1 MPRYRHLVR
10 LANRQLQHWFPGASR
25 QTRLPQANHA
35 FAALHQG
42 NYATIPNYL
51 VTDLRYMDAGDKAQ
65 KRQAGPPGTGLPIAM
80 SAITTSALDT
90 PSRRSMERTCD
101 DLAIFVI
108 VVVGF
113 VASLTFR
120 DYGLGWDDY
129 THAEY
134 ADLLLRMYGSG
145 FKDTGAL
152 SFANLYMYGGGFDM
166 AAALLHKVIPLE
178 LFETRRLLG
187 AVVGIIGLSVTWR
200 LGRRVGGPLAGL
212 AALLLLALCP
222 TFYGHMFMNPKDAP
236 FAVAM
241 VILML
246 GLVRLA
252 EEYPSPSPRTI
263 LIVGLGAGLSLGSRI
278 LGGLALIYAV
288 IGFLPMLLEE
298 IRTQGGRE
306 AVRRFVYVVYTL
318 LPGLILGYLVMGLIW
333 PWSII
338 EPGNPFHALSYFSH
352 FFEKP
357 WKEMF
362 DGALV
367 SVPDMPWSYLPT
379 LFALQLP
386 EVLLGLSIAAA
397 IATLLA
403 LPRADVS
410 GRRKTILLMLT
421 LAATLPI
428 AVAIV
433 KRPALY
439 NGIRHF
445 IFVIPPMTVLAGTAF
460 AWGMNWLKENRRSWQ
475 PAALAVFSFGLLL
488 PLGEMI
494 RLHPYQY
501 THFNHIAGT
510 VRGADYRYMLDYWG
524 LALKQA
530 SDSLRE
536 ELDERQEVPPRG
548 RKWKVAVCGP
558 QRPAQVALGPDFTI
572 GWDSHAAD
580 FAMTLGEFYCK
591 GLTAPVMVEI
601 KRDDVVFARVYDIRG
616 RSISSLLAIPA
627 P

>member
-1 MPRYRHLVR
+1 MT
-10 LANRQLQHWFPGASR
+10 S
-25 QTRLPQANHA
+25 
-35 FAALHQG
+35 
-42 NYATIPNYL
+42 
-51 VTDLRYMDAGDKAQ
+51 
-65 KRQAGPPGTGLPIAM
+65 
-80 SAITTSALDT
+80 ITTSAIDT
-90 PSRRSMERTCD
+90 PQRRSVERTCD
-101 DLAIFVI
+101 DLAMLVLAVVAVI
-108 VVVGF
+108 AG
-113 VASLTFR
+113 LTFR

-134 ADLLLRMYGSG
+134 ADLLLRMFGSG
-145 FKDTGAL
+145 FKDIAAL

-166 AAALLHKVIPLE
+166 VAALLHKIIPLE
-178 LFETRRLLG
+178 LFETRRLVG
-187 AVVGIIGLSVTWR
+187 AVVGVIGLAVTWR
-200 LGRRVGGPLAGL
+200 LGRRIGGPLAGL

-222 TFYGHMFMNPKDAP
+222 IFYGHMFMNPKDAP

-241 VILML
+241 IILML

-252 EEYPSPSPRTI
+252 EEYPQPSPRTI
-263 LIVGLGAGLSLGSRI
+263 LIVGLGAGLSLGCRV
-278 LGGLALIYAV
+278 LGGLALVYALL
-288 IGFLPMLLEE
+288 GFIPLLLEE
-298 IRTQGGRE
+298 LRSEGLRE
-306 AVRRFVYVVYTL
+306 SVRRFAHVVYVL
-318 LPGLILGYLVMGLIW
+318 LPGLVFGYLVMGLIW
-333 PWSII
+333 PWSIM
-338 EPGNPFHALSYFSH
+338 EPGNPLQALTYFSH

-362 DGALV
+362 DGAIV

-386 EVLLGLSIAAA
+386 EVMLVLMAGAVFSTFAM
-397 IATLLA
+397 LA
-403 LPRADVS
+403 RGEVPA
-410 GRRKTILLMLT
+410 RRKTIMLMLT
-421 LAATLPI
+421 LAATLPLVI
-428 AVAIV
+428 AMV

-445 IFVIPPMTVLAGTAF
+445 VFVIPPMAVLAGVAF
-460 AWGMNWLKENRRSWQ
+460 ARAMERLRANHRTWQ
-475 PAALAVFSFGLLL
+475 PVVLATFCFGLAL
-488 PLGEMI
+488 PLAEMI

-510 VRGADYRYMLDYWG
+510 VRGADSRFMLDYWG

-530 SDSLRE
+530 SDGLRE
-536 ELDERQEVPPRG
+536 QIVERQEVPPAN

-572 GWDSHAAD
+572 GWDSNAAD
-580 FAMTLGEFYCK
+580 FAMTLSEFYCK

-616 RSISSLLAIPA
+616 RSISSLLSIPA

>member
-1 MPRYRHLVR
+1 
-10 LANRQLQHWFPGASR
+10 
-25 QTRLPQANHA
+25 
-35 FAALHQG
+35 
-42 NYATIPNYL
+42 
-51 VTDLRYMDAGDKAQ
+51 
-65 KRQAGPPGTGLPIAM
+65 M

>member
-1 MPRYRHLVR
+1 
-10 LANRQLQHWFPGASR
+10 
-25 QTRLPQANHA
+25 
-35 FAALHQG
+35 
-42 NYATIPNYL
+42 
-51 VTDLRYMDAGDKAQ
+51 
-65 KRQAGPPGTGLPIAM
+65 M
-80 SAITTSALDT
+80 SSITTSAIEA
-90 PSRRSMERTCD
+90 PARRSVEKTCD
-101 DLAIFVI
+101 DLAFLVLG
-108 VVVGF
+108 VVAV
-113 VASLTFR
+113 VAGLTFR

-134 ADLLLRMYGSG
+134 ADLLLRMYESG

-187 AVVGIIGLSVTWR
+187 AIVGVIGLAITWR
-200 LGRRVGGPLAGL
+200 LARRIGGPLAGL

-241 VILML
+241 MVLIM
-246 GLVRLA
+246 GLVRLI
-252 EEYPSPSPRTI
+252 EEYPAPSPRTI
-263 LIVGLGAGLSLGSRI
+263 LIVGFGAGLSLGCRV

-288 IGFLPMLLEE
+288 IGFIPLWIEE
-298 IRTQGGRE
+298 FRKQGPRE
-306 AVRRFVYVVYTL
+306 AIHRFAHVAYVL
-318 LPGLILGYLVMGLIW
+318 LPGLAFGYLVMGLIW
-333 PWSII
+333 PWSIM
-338 EPGNPFHALSYFSH
+338 EPGHPLEAVTYFSH

-386 EVLLGLSIAAA
+386 EVLLA
-397 IATLLA
+397 LLA
-403 LPRADVS
+403 MAVVTTFMSLSRNDVTAK
-410 GRRKTILLMLT
+410 RKSIMLMLT
-421 LAATLPI
+421 LAAMLPLVI
-428 AVAIV
+428 AMV

-445 IFVIPPMTVLAGTAF
+445 IFVIPPMTVLAGVAF
-460 AWGMNWLKENRRSWQ
+460 ARGMDWLGENRRVWQ
-475 PAALAVFSFGLLL
+475 PAALAVFAFGLLL
-488 PLGEMI
+488 PLSEMI

-510 VRGADYRYMLDYWG
+510 VRTADNFFMLDYWG

-530 SDSLRE
+530 SDGLRE
-536 ELDERQEVPPRG
+536 QLAERQEVPPQH

-572 GWDSHAAD
+572 GWDSNAAD

-591 GLTAPVMVEI
+591 GLAAPVMVEI

-616 RSISSLLAIPA
+616 RSISSLLSIPA

>member
-1 MPRYRHLVR
+1 MIVWPEAPHLG
-10 LANRQLQHWFPGASR
+10 HE
-25 QTRLPQANHA
+25 
-35 FAALHQG
+35 
-42 NYATIPNYL
+42 
-51 VTDLRYMDAGDKAQ
+51 DAG
-65 KRQAGPPGTGLPIAM
+65 LPTAM
-80 SAITTSALDT
+80 SSITTSSIDL
-90 PSRRSMERTCD
+90 PLRRSVERTCD
-101 DLAIFVI
+101 DLAMLMLA
-108 VVVGF
+108 VVG
-113 VASLTFR
+113 VIASLTFR

-134 ADLLLRMYGSG
+134 AELLLRMYGSG

-166 AAALLHKVIPLE
+166 TAALLHKIIPLE

-187 AVVGIIGLSVTWR
+187 AAVGLIGLAVTWR
-200 LGRRVGGPLAGL
+200 LARRVGGPIAGL
-212 AALLLLALCP
+212 ATLLLLVLCP

-252 EEYPSPSPRTI
+252 EEYPHPSPRTV
-263 LIVGLGAGLSLGSRI
+263 LIVGLAVGLSIGSRI
-278 LGGLALIYAV
+278 LGGLALVYAL
-288 IGFLPMLLEE
+288 IGFVPLLLEE
-298 IRTQGGRE
+298 IHVYGRRQ
-306 AVRRFVYVVYTL
+306 AARRL
-318 LPGLILGYLVMGLIW
+318 LHLLYLLVPGLILGYLVMGLIW
-333 PWSII
+333 PWSIM
-338 EPGNPFHALSYFSH
+338 EPENPLLALTYFSH

-386 EVLLGLSIAAA
+386 EVLLGLTIAGVVGSLMSLSRKDIPA
-397 IATLLA
+397 
-403 LPRADVS
+403 
-410 GRRKTILLMLT
+410 RRKTILLMLT
-421 LAATLPI
+421 LAATLPLAI
-428 AVAIV
+428 AMV

-460 AWGMNWLKENRRSWQ
+460 AWLMNWLREHHRSWQ
-475 PAALAVFSFGLLL
+475 PVALAVFCFGLAL
-488 PLGEMI
+488 PLAEMI

-501 THFNHIAGT
+501 SHFNHVAGT
-510 VRGADYRYMLDYWG
+510 VRSADNLFMLDYWG

-536 ELDERQEVPPRG
+536 ELVERQEVPPRN
-548 RKWKVAVCGP
+548 
-558 QRPAQVALGPDFTI
+558 
-572 GWDSHAAD
+572 
-580 FAMTLGEFYCK
+580 
-591 GLTAPVMVEI
+591 
-601 KRDDVVFARVYDIRG
+601 
-616 RSISSLLAIPA
+616 
-627 P
+627 

>member
-1 MPRYRHLVR
+1 
-10 LANRQLQHWFPGASR
+10 
-25 QTRLPQANHA
+25 
-35 FAALHQG
+35 
-42 NYATIPNYL
+42 
-51 VTDLRYMDAGDKAQ
+51 
-65 KRQAGPPGTGLPIAM
+65 M
-80 SAITTSALDT
+80 SSITTSTIDT
-90 PSRRSMERTCD
+90 PARRSVERTCD
-101 DLAIFVI
+101 DLAII
-108 VVVGF
+108 VLAAVALI
-113 VASLTFR
+113 ASLTFR

-145 FKDTGAL
+145 FKDTAAL

-187 AVVGIIGLSVTWR
+187 AVVGLVGLAVTWR
-200 LGRRVGGPLAGL
+200 LGRRVGGPFAGL
-212 AALLLLALCP
+212 ATLLLLVLCP

-236 FAVAM
+236 FAVSMA
-241 VILML
+241 ILML

-263 LIVGLGAGLSLGSRI
+263 LIVGLGAGLSIGSRI

-288 IGFLPMLLEE
+288 AGFLPLLLEE
-298 IRTQGGRE
+298 IHTHSARD
-306 AVRRFVYVVYTL
+306 AAHRFAHVVYVL

-333 PWSII
+333 PWSIM
-338 EPGNPFHALSYFSH
+338 EPGNPFQALTYFSH

-386 EVLLGLSIAAA
+386 EVLLGLA
-397 IATLLA
+397 IAGVVGAFMSLS
-403 LPRADVS
+403 RKDVPA
-410 GRRKTILLMLT
+410 RRKTILLMLT
-421 LAATLPI
+421 LAATLPLV
-428 AVAIV
+428 VAMV

-445 IFVIPPMTVLAGTAF
+445 IFVIPPMTVLAGVAF
-460 AWGMNWLKENRRSWQ
+460 AWLMNWLREHHRSWQ
-475 PAALAVFSFGLLL
+475 PAAVAVFAFGLLL
-488 PLGEMI
+488 PMGEMI

-510 VRGADYRYMLDYWG
+510 VRAADDLYMLDYWG

-536 ELDERQEVPPRG
+536 ELIERQEDPPRG

>member
-1 MPRYRHLVR
+1 
-10 LANRQLQHWFPGASR
+10 
-25 QTRLPQANHA
+25 
-35 FAALHQG
+35 
-42 NYATIPNYL
+42 
-51 VTDLRYMDAGDKAQ
+51 
-65 KRQAGPPGTGLPIAM
+65 M
-80 SAITTSALDT
+80 SSITTSALDT
-90 PSRRSMERTCD
+90 PTRRSVERTCD
-101 DLAIFVI
+101 DLAMLMLA
-108 VVVGF
+108 VVALI
-113 VASLTFR
+113 ASLTFR

-134 ADLLLRMYGSG
+134 ADLLLKMYGSG

-187 AVVGIIGLSVTWR
+187 AVVGVVGLAVTWR

-212 AALLLLALCP
+212 ATLLLLVLCP

-236 FAVAM
+236 SAVAM

-252 EEYPSPSPRTI
+252 EEYPQPSPRTI
-263 LIVGLGAGLSLGSRI
+263 LIVGFGAGLSIGCRI
-278 LGGLALIYAV
+278 LGGLALVYAV
-288 IGFLPMLLEE
+288 VGFPPLLVEE
-298 IRTQGGRE
+298 FRTQGPRE
-306 AVRRFVYVVYTL
+306 AAHRFAHVIYVL
-318 LPGLILGYLVMGLIW
+318 LPGLVFGYLVMGLVW
-333 PWSII
+333 PWSIM
-338 EPGNPFHALSYFSH
+338 EPGHPFQALTYFSH

-386 EVLLGLSIAAA
+386 EVLLGLLAAGVVG
-397 IATLLA
+397 TFMSLSHK
-403 LPRADVS
+403 DVTA
-410 GRRKTILLMLT
+410 RRKTILLMLT
-421 LAATLPI
+421 LAATLPLVI
-428 AVAIV
+428 AMV

-445 IFVIPPMTVLAGTAF
+445 ILLFPPMAVLGGVAF
-460 AWGMNWLKENRRSWQ
+460 AWLMDWLKARQRSWQ
-475 PAALAVFSFGLLL
+475 PAAVALFAFGLLL
-488 PLGEMI
+488 PLSEMI

-510 VRGADYRYMLDYWG
+510 VRAADDLFMLDYWG

-530 SDSLRE
+530 SDGLRE
-536 ELDERQEVPPRG
+536 ELVERQEFPPRG

-572 GWDSHAAD
+572 GWDSNAAD

-601 KRDDVVFARVYDIRG
+601 KRDDVVFARVYDIRA

>member
-1 MPRYRHLVR
+1 
-10 LANRQLQHWFPGASR
+10 
-25 QTRLPQANHA
+25 
-35 FAALHQG
+35 
-42 NYATIPNYL
+42 
-51 VTDLRYMDAGDKAQ
+51 
-65 KRQAGPPGTGLPIAM
+65 M
-80 SAITTSALDT
+80 SSITTSAIDT
-90 PSRRSMERTCD
+90 PVRRSLEKACD
-101 DLAIFVI
+101 DLAFAVLG
-108 VVVGF
+108 VVAL

-145 FKDTGAL
+145 FRDTGAL

-187 AVVGIIGLSVTWR
+187 AAVGVIGLAVTWR
-200 LGRRVGGPLAGL
+200 LGRRVGGPVAGL
-212 AALLLLALCP
+212 ATLLLLALCP
-222 TFYGHMFMNPKDAP
+222 IYYGHMFMNPKDAP

-241 VILML
+241 AILLL
-246 GLVRLA
+246 GFVRLA

-263 LIVGLGAGLSLGSRI
+263 LIVGFGAGLSIGCRI
-278 LGGLALIYAV
+278 LGGLALVYAV
-288 IGFLPMLLEE
+288 VGFLPLWLEE
-298 IRTQGGRE
+298 ARTEGRRE
-306 AVRRFVYVVYTL
+306 AAHRFAHVVYVLV
-318 LPGLILGYLVMGLIW
+318 PGLAFGYLVMGLIW
-333 PWSII
+333 PWSIM
-338 EPGNPFHALSYFSH
+338 EPGHPFEALTYFSH

-386 EVLLGLSIAAA
+386 EVLLGLLFAGVIGTFMSLSRTEVPA
-397 IATLLA
+397 
-403 LPRADVS
+403 
-410 GRRKTILLMLT
+410 RRKTIMLMLT
-421 LAATLPI
+421 LAATLPLVI
-428 AVAIV
+428 AMV

-445 IFVIPPMTVLAGTAF
+445 IFVIPPMTVLAGVTF
-460 AWGMNWLKENRRSWQ
+460 ARAMDWLGDNRRSWQ
-475 PAALAVFSFGLLL
+475 PAALAIFAFGLLL

-510 VRGADYRYMLDYWG
+510 VRTADNYFMLDYWG

-530 SDSLRE
+530 SDGLRE
-536 ELDERQEVPPRG
+536 QLDERQEAPPHG

>member
-1 MPRYRHLVR
+1 MT
-10 LANRQLQHWFPGASR
+10 S
-25 QTRLPQANHA
+25 
-35 FAALHQG
+35 
-42 NYATIPNYL
+42 
-51 VTDLRYMDAGDKAQ
+51 
-65 KRQAGPPGTGLPIAM
+65 
-80 SAITTSALDT
+80 ITTSAIDT
-90 PSRRSMERTCD
+90 PLRRSVERTCD
-101 DLAIFVI
+101 DLAMLVLAA
-108 VVVGF
+108 
-113 VASLTFR
+113 VAVTAGLTFR

-134 ADLLLRMYGSG
+134 ADLLLRMFGSG
-145 FKDTGAL
+145 FKDTAAL

-166 AAALLHKVIPLE
+166 VAALLHKVIPLE
-178 LFETRRLLG
+178 LFETRRLVG
-187 AVVGIIGLSVTWR
+187 AIVGVIGLAVTWR
-200 LGRRVGGPLAGL
+200 LGRRIGGPLAGL
-212 AALLLLALCP
+212 ASLLLLALCP
-222 TFYGHMFMNPKDAP
+222 IFYGHMFMNPKDAP

-241 VILML
+241 IILML

-252 EEYPSPSPRTI
+252 EEYPQPSPRTI
-263 LIVGLGAGLSLGSRI
+263 LIVGLGAGLSLGCRV
-278 LGGLALIYAV
+278 LGGLALVYAV
-288 IGFLPMLLEE
+288 IGFTPLFLEE
-298 IRTQGGRE
+298 LRTEGLRE
-306 AVRRFVYVVYTL
+306 SARRFAHVVYVL
-318 LPGLILGYLVMGLIW
+318 LPGLVLGYLIMGLIW
-333 PWSII
+333 PWSIM
-338 EPGNPFHALSYFSH
+338 EPGNPFEALTYFSH

-362 DGALV
+362 DGAIV

-386 EVLLGLSIAAA
+386 EVMLVLMAGAVFSTFAM
-397 IATLLA
+397 
-403 LPRADVS
+403 LPRREVPA
-410 GRRKTILLMLT
+410 RRKTILLMLT
-421 LAATLPI
+421 LAATLPLVI
-428 AVAIV
+428 AMV

-445 IFVIPPMTVLAGTAF
+445 VFVIPPMAVLGGVAF
-460 AWGMNWLKENRRSWQ
+460 AWAMERLRANHRTWQ
-475 PAALAVFSFGLLL
+475 PVVLATFCFGLALSL
-488 PLGEMI
+488 AEMI

-510 VRGADYRYMLDYWG
+510 VRGADNRFMLDYWG

-530 SDSLRE
+530 SDELRE
-536 ELDERQEVPPRG
+536 QLVERQEVPPSN

-572 GWDSHAAD
+572 GWDSNAAD

-616 RSISSLLAIPA
+616 RSISSLLSIPA

>member
-1 MPRYRHLVR
+1 MP
-10 LANRQLQHWFPGASR
+10 
-25 QTRLPQANHA
+25 
-35 FAALHQG
+35 G
-42 NYATIPNYL
+42 NE
-51 VTDLRYMDAGDKAQ
+51 AQ
-65 KRQAGPPGTGLPIAM
+65 KRHSWAKRDAGLPIAM
-80 SAITTSALDT
+80 SSITTSAIDT
-90 PSRRSMERTCD
+90 PARRSVEQTCD
-101 DLAIFVI
+101 DLAILVLA
-108 VVVGF
+108 VVGII
-113 VASLTFR
+113 AGLTFR

-187 AVVGIIGLSVTWR
+187 AIVGVIGLAVTWR

-252 EEYPSPSPRTI
+252 EEYPEPSPRTI
-263 LIVGLGAGLSLGSRI
+263 LIVGLGAGLSIGSRI
-278 LGGLALIYAV
+278 LGGLALVYALV
-288 IGFLPMLLEE
+288 GFVPLFAEE
-298 IRTQGGRE
+298 IKTHSASG
-306 AVRRFVYVVYTL
+306 AARRFLHVLYVL
-318 LPGLILGYLVMGLIW
+318 MPGLILGYLVMGLIW
-333 PWSII
+333 PWSIM
-338 EPGNPFHALSYFSH
+338 EPDNPFQALTYFSH

-386 EVLLGLSIAAA
+386 EVLLGLLVAGVIG
-397 IATLLA
+397 TLML
-403 LPRADVS
+403 LPRRDVAA
-410 GRRKTILLMLT
+410 RRKTILLMLT
-421 LAATLPI
+421 AAATLPLLI
-428 AVAIV
+428 AMV

-445 IFVIPPMTVLAGTAF
+445 IFVIPPMTVLAGTAL
-460 AWGMNWLKENRRSWQ
+460 AWGMNWLRENRRSWQ
-475 PAALAVFSFGLLL
+475 PAAVAIFVFGLLL
-488 PLGEMI
+488 PLAEMI

-501 THFNHIAGT
+501 THFNYIAGT
-510 VRGADYRYMLDYWG
+510 VREADDRFMLDYWG

-530 SDSLRE
+530 SDGLRDE
-536 ELDERQEVPPRG
+536 ITERQEVPPRG

-591 GLTAPVMVEI
+591 GLTAPVLVEI

>member
-1 MPRYRHLVR
+1 MLV
-10 LANRQLQHWFPGASR
+10 LAAV
-25 QTRLPQANHA
+25 AV
-35 FAALHQG
+35 
-42 NYATIPNYL
+42 I
-51 VTDLRYMDAGDKAQ
+51 AG
-65 KRQAGPPGTGLPIAM
+65 
-80 SAITTSALDT
+80 
-90 PSRRSMERTCD
+90 
-101 DLAIFVI
+101 
-108 VVVGF
+108 
-113 VASLTFR
+113 LTFR

-134 ADLLLRMYGSG
+134 ADLLLRMFGSG
-145 FKDTGAL
+145 FKDTAAL

-166 AAALLHKVIPLE
+166 VAALLHKVMPLE
-178 LFETRRLLG
+178 LFETRRLVG
-187 AVVGIIGLSVTWR
+187 AVVGVIGLAVTWR
-200 LGRRVGGPLAGL
+200 LARRVGGPLAGL

-222 TFYGHMFMNPKDAP
+222 IFYGHMFMNPKDAP

-241 VILML
+241 TILML

-252 EEYPSPSPRTI
+252 EEYPQPSPRTI
-263 LIVGLGAGLSLGSRI
+263 LIVGLGAGLSIGTRI
-278 LGGLALIYAV
+278 LGGLSLVYAM
-288 IGFLPMLLEE
+288 IGFMPLFLEE
-298 IRTQGGRE
+298 LRVEGTRE
-306 AVRRFVYVVYTL
+306 AIRRFAHVVYVL
-318 LPGLILGYLVMGLIW
+318 LPGLVLGYLIMGMIW
-333 PWSII
+333 PWSIM
-338 EPGNPFHALSYFSH
+338 EPGNPFQALTYFSH

-386 EVLLGLSIAAA
+386 EVMLLLMIGAVVGALVI
-397 IATLLA
+397 
-403 LPRADVS
+403 LPRREVPA
-410 GRRKTILLMLT
+410 RRKTILLMLT
-421 LAATLPI
+421 LAATLPLVI
-428 AVAIV
+428 AMV

-445 IFVIPPMTVLAGTAF
+445 VFVIPPMAVLGGVALAWTIERLRANHRAWQPVVLATF
-460 AWGMNWLKENRRSWQ
+460 C
-475 PAALAVFSFGLLL
+475 FGLAL
-488 PLGEMI
+488 PLAEMI

-510 VRGADYRYMLDYWG
+510 VRAADDRFMLDYWG

-530 SDSLRE
+530 SDELRE
-536 ELDERQEVPPRG
+536 QLIERQEVPPRN

-572 GWDSHAAD
+572 GWDSNAAD

-616 RSISSLLAIPA
+616 RSISSLLSIPA

>member
-1 MPRYRHLVR
+1 
-10 LANRQLQHWFPGASR
+10 
-25 QTRLPQANHA
+25 
-35 FAALHQG
+35 
-42 NYATIPNYL
+42 
-51 VTDLRYMDAGDKAQ
+51 
-65 KRQAGPPGTGLPIAM
+65 M
-80 SAITTSALDT
+80 SSITTSAIDT
-90 PSRRSMERTCD
+90 PERRSVERTCD
-101 DLAIFVI
+101 DLAII
-108 VVVGF
+108 VLGVVAL
-113 VASLTFR
+113 VAALTFR

-134 ADLLLRMYGSG
+134 ADLLLRRFGSG
-145 FKDTGAL
+145 FKDTSAL

-166 AAALLHKVIPLE
+166 AAALLHKIIPLE

-187 AVVGIIGLSVTWR
+187 AVVGVIGLAVTWR

-212 AALLLLALCP
+212 ATLLLLVLCP

-241 VILML
+241 VVLML
-246 GLVRLA
+246 GLVRLV
-252 EEYPSPSPRTI
+252 EEYPAPSPRTV
-263 LIVGLGAGLSLGSRI
+263 LIIGIGAGLSIGCRI
-278 LGGLALIYAV
+278 LGGLSLIYAV
-288 IGFLPMLLEE
+288 IGFAPLLLEE
-298 IRTQGGRE
+298 VRTQGSRG
-306 AVRRFVYVVYTL
+306 AAHRFAHVLYVL
-318 LPGLILGYLVMGLIW
+318 LPGLVFGYLIMGLVW
-333 PWSII
+333 PWSIM
-338 EPGNPFHALSYFSH
+338 EPGHPFQALTYFSH

-362 DGALV
+362 EGALV

-386 EVLLGLSIAAA
+386 EVLLGLLIAAVVG
-397 IATLLA
+397 TFMSLS
-403 LPRADVS
+403 REDVTA
-410 GRRKTILLMLT
+410 RRKTIFLMLT
-421 LAATLPI
+421 LAAMLPLVI
-428 AVAIV
+428 AMV

-445 IFVIPPMTVLAGTAF
+445 IFVIPPMTVLAGVAF
-460 AWGMNWLKENRRSWQ
+460 AKGMSWLKDNRRAWQ
-475 PAALAVFSFGLLL
+475 PAALALFTFGLLL

-510 VRGADYRYMLDYWG
+510 VRSADNLFMLDYWG

-530 SDSLRE
+530 SDGLRE
-536 ELDERQEVPPRG
+536 ELIDRQEALPQG

-572 GWDSHAAD
+572 GWDSNAAD

>member
-1 MPRYRHLVR
+1 MT
-10 LANRQLQHWFPGASR
+10 S
-25 QTRLPQANHA
+25 
-35 FAALHQG
+35 
-42 NYATIPNYL
+42 
-51 VTDLRYMDAGDKAQ
+51 
-65 KRQAGPPGTGLPIAM
+65 
-80 SAITTSALDT
+80 ITTSAIDT
-90 PSRRSMERTCD
+90 PMGRSIERTCD
-101 DLAIFVI
+101 DLAMLVLAAVTVI
-108 VVVGF
+108 AG
-113 VASLTFR
+113 LTFR

-134 ADLLLRMYGSG
+134 ADLLLRMFGSG
-145 FKDTGAL
+145 FQDTAAL

-166 AAALLHKVIPLE
+166 VAALLHKVIPLE
-178 LFETRRLLG
+178 LFETRRLVG
-187 AVVGIIGLSVTWR
+187 AMVGVVGLAVTWR

-222 TFYGHMFMNPKDAP
+222 IFYGHMFMNPKDAP

-241 VILML
+241 IILML

-252 EEYPSPSPRTI
+252 EEYPQPSPRTI
-263 LIVGLGAGLSLGSRI
+263 LIVGLGAGLALGCRV
-278 LGGLALIYAV
+278 LGGLALVYAM
-288 IGFLPMLLEE
+288 IGFVPLLLEE
-298 IRTQGGRE
+298 LRNEGLRE
-306 AVRRFVYVVYTL
+306 SARRFAHVVYVL
-318 LPGLILGYLVMGLIW
+318 LPGLVLGYLVMGLIW
-333 PWSII
+333 PWSIMR
-338 EPGNPFHALSYFSH
+338 PGNPFEALTYFSH

-362 DGALV
+362 DGAIV

-386 EVLLGLSIAAA
+386 EVMLVLTAGAVFSTFAM
-397 IATLLA
+397 
-403 LPRADVS
+403 LPRREVPA
-410 GRRKTILLMLT
+410 RRKTILLMLT
-421 LAATLPI
+421 LAATLPLAI
-428 AVAIV
+428 AMV

-445 IFVIPPMTVLAGTAF
+445 VFVIPPMAVLGGVAF
-460 AWGMNWLKENRRSWQ
+460 AWTMERLRTNHRTWQ
-475 PAALAVFSFGLLL
+475 PVVLATFCFGLAL
-488 PLGEMI
+488 PLAEMI

-510 VRGADYRYMLDYWG
+510 VRGADDRFMLDYWG

-530 SDSLRE
+530 SDELRE
-536 ELDERQEVPPRG
+536 QLVERQEVPPAN

-572 GWDSHAAD
+572 GWDSNAAD

-616 RSISSLLAIPA
+616 RAISGLLSIPA

>member
-1 MPRYRHLVR
+1 MP
-10 LANRQLQHWFPGASR
+10 
-25 QTRLPQANHA
+25 
-35 FAALHQG
+35 G
-42 NYATIPNYL
+42 NE
-51 VTDLRYMDAGDKAQ
+51 AQ
-65 KRQAGPPGTGLPIAM
+65 KRHSWAKRDAGLPIAM
-80 SAITTSALDT
+80 SSITTSAIDT
-90 PSRRSMERTCD
+90 PVRRSVERTCD
-101 DLAIFVI
+101 DLAILVLA
-108 VVVGF
+108 VVGI
-113 VASLTFR
+113 VAGLTFR

-187 AVVGIIGLSVTWR
+187 AVVGVIGLAVTWR
-200 LGRRVGGPLAGL
+200 LGRRVGGPIAGL

-246 GLVRLA
+246 GFVRLA
-252 EEYPSPSPRTI
+252 EEYPEPSPRTI
-263 LIVGLGAGLSLGSRI
+263 LIVGLGAGLSIGSRI
-278 LGGLALIYAV
+278 LGGLALVYALA
-288 IGFLPMLLEE
+288 GFVPLFLEE
-298 IRTQGGRE
+298 IHTHSARE
-306 AVRRFVYVVYTL
+306 AAHRFLHVLYVL
-318 LPGLILGYLVMGLIW
+318 MPGLILGYLVMGLIW
-333 PWSII
+333 PWSIM
-338 EPGNPFHALSYFSH
+338 EPDNPFQALTYFSH

-386 EVLLGLSIAAA
+386 EVLLALLIAGVVGTLMTLPRRDIAA
-397 IATLLA
+397 
-403 LPRADVS
+403 
-410 GRRKTILLMLT
+410 RRKTILLMLT
-421 LAATLPI
+421 AAATLPLLI
-428 AVAIV
+428 AMV

-445 IFVIPPMTVLAGTAF
+445 IFVIPPMTVVAGAAF
-460 AWGMNWLKENRRSWQ
+460 AWGMDWLGENRRSWQ
-475 PAALAVFSFGLLL
+475 PAGVAIFAFGLLL

-510 VRGADYRYMLDYWG
+510 VRGADDRFMLDYWG

-530 SDSLRE
+530 SDGLRE
-536 ELDERQEVPPRG
+536 EIAERQEVPPRG

-591 GLTAPVMVEI
+591 GLTAPVLVEI

>member
-1 MPRYRHLVR
+1 MT
-10 LANRQLQHWFPGASR
+10 S
-25 QTRLPQANHA
+25 
-35 FAALHQG
+35 
-42 NYATIPNYL
+42 
-51 VTDLRYMDAGDKAQ
+51 
-65 KRQAGPPGTGLPIAM
+65 
-80 SAITTSALDT
+80 ITTSAIDT
-90 PSRRSMERTCD
+90 PLRRSVERTCD
-101 DLAIFVI
+101 DLAMLVLAAVAVI
-108 VVVGF
+108 AG
-113 VASLTFR
+113 LTFR

-134 ADLLLRMYGSG
+134 ADLLLRMFGSG
-145 FKDTGAL
+145 FKDTAAL

-166 AAALLHKVIPLE
+166 VAALLHKVIPLE
-178 LFETRRLLG
+178 LFETRRLVG
-187 AVVGIIGLSVTWR
+187 AVVGVIGLAVTWR
-200 LGRRVGGPLAGL
+200 LGRRISGPLAGL
-212 AALLLLALCP
+212 ASLLLLALCP
-222 TFYGHMFMNPKDAP
+222 IFYGHMFMNPKDAP

-241 VILML
+241 IILML

-252 EEYPSPSPRTI
+252 EEYPQPSPRTI
-263 LIVGLGAGLSLGSRI
+263 LIVGLGAGLSLGTRI
-278 LGGLALIYAV
+278 LGGLALVYAV
-288 IGFLPMLLEE
+288 IGFMPLFLEE
-298 IRTQGGRE
+298 LRSEGLRE
-306 AVRRFVYVVYTL
+306 SVRRFAHVVYLL
-318 LPGLILGYLVMGLIW
+318 LPGLVLGYLVMGLIW
-333 PWSII
+333 PWSIM
-338 EPGNPFHALSYFSH
+338 EPGNPFEALTYFSH

-362 DGALV
+362 DGAIV

-386 EVLLGLSIAAA
+386 EVMLVLMFGAVIGTFAM
-397 IATLLA
+397 
-403 LPRADVS
+403 LPRREIPA
-410 GRRKTILLMLT
+410 RRKTILLMLT
-421 LAATLPI
+421 LAATLPLAI
-428 AVAIV
+428 AMV

-445 IFVIPPMTVLAGTAF
+445 VFVIPPMAVLGGVAFGWAMERLRANHRTWQPVVLATF
-460 AWGMNWLKENRRSWQ
+460 C
-475 PAALAVFSFGLLL
+475 FGLALSL
-488 PLGEMI
+488 AEMI

-510 VRGADYRYMLDYWG
+510 VRGADDRFMLDYWG

-530 SDSLRE
+530 SDELRE
-536 ELDERQEVPPRG
+536 QLVERQEVPPRN

-591 GLTAPVMVEI
+591 GLTAPVLVEI

-616 RSISSLLAIPA
+616 SSISSLLSIPA

>member
-1 MPRYRHLVR
+1 MT
-10 LANRQLQHWFPGASR
+10 S
-25 QTRLPQANHA
+25 
-35 FAALHQG
+35 
-42 NYATIPNYL
+42 
-51 VTDLRYMDAGDKAQ
+51 
-65 KRQAGPPGTGLPIAM
+65 
-80 SAITTSALDT
+80 ITTSAIDT
-90 PSRRSMERTCD
+90 PLRRSVERTCD
-101 DLAIFVI
+101 DLAMVVLAAVAVI
-108 VVVGF
+108 AG
-113 VASLTFR
+113 LTFR

-134 ADLLLRMYGSG
+134 ADLLLRMFGSG
-145 FKDTGAL
+145 FKDTAAL

-166 AAALLHKVIPLE
+166 VAALLHKVIPLE
-178 LFETRRLLG
+178 LFETRRLVG
-187 AVVGIIGLSVTWR
+187 AIVGVIGLAVTWR

-212 AALLLLALCP
+212 ASLLLLALCP
-222 TFYGHMFMNPKDAP
+222 IFYGHMFMNPKDAP

-241 VILML
+241 IVLML

-252 EEYPSPSPRTI
+252 EEYPQPSPRTI
-263 LIVGLGAGLSLGSRI
+263 LIVGLGAGLSLGCRV
-278 LGGLALIYAV
+278 LGGLALVYAMV
-288 IGFLPMLLEE
+288 GFIPLFLEE
-298 IRTQGGRE
+298 LRNEGARE
-306 AVRRFVYVVYTL
+306 SVRRFAHVVYVL
-318 LPGLILGYLVMGLIW
+318 LPGLVVGYLVMGLIW
-333 PWSII
+333 PWSIM
-338 EPGNPFHALSYFSH
+338 EPGNPFEALTYFSH

-362 DGALV
+362 DGAIV

-386 EVLLGLSIAAA
+386 EVMLVLMAGA
-397 IATLLA
+397 IVGTFAL
-403 LPRADVS
+403 LPRREVPA
-410 GRRKTILLMLT
+410 RRKTILLMLT
-421 LAATLPI
+421 LAATLPLAI
-428 AVAIV
+428 AMV

-445 IFVIPPMTVLAGTAF
+445 VFVIPPMAVLGGVAF
-460 AWGMNWLKENRRSWQ
+460 AWTMERLRANHRTWQ
-475 PAALAVFSFGLLL
+475 PVVLATFCFGLALSL
-488 PLGEMI
+488 AEMI

-510 VRGADYRYMLDYWG
+510 VRGADDRFMLDYWG

-530 SDSLRE
+530 SDELRE
-536 ELDERQEVPPRG
+536 QLVERQEVPPAN

-572 GWDSHAAD
+572 GWDSNAAD

-616 RSISSLLAIPA
+616 RGISSLLSIPA

>member
-1 MPRYRHLVR
+1 MT
-10 LANRQLQHWFPGASR
+10 S
-25 QTRLPQANHA
+25 
-35 FAALHQG
+35 
-42 NYATIPNYL
+42 
-51 VTDLRYMDAGDKAQ
+51 
-65 KRQAGPPGTGLPIAM
+65 
-80 SAITTSALDT
+80 ITTSVIDT
-90 PSRRSMERTCD
+90 PSRRSIERTCD
-101 DLAIFVI
+101 DAAILVLVI
-108 VVVGF
+108 VGL
-113 VASLTFR
+113 VASFTFR

-145 FKDTGAL
+145 FKDTAAL
-152 SFANLYMYGGGFDM
+152 SFVNLYMYGGGFDM
-166 AAALLHKVIPLE
+166 AAALLHKIIPLE
-178 LFETRRLLG
+178 LFETRRLVG
-187 AVVGIIGLSVTWR
+187 AVVGIIGLAVTWR
-200 LGRRVGGPLAGL
+200 LGRRGGGPLAGL
-212 AALLLLALCP
+212 ASLLLLALCP

-252 EEYPSPSPRTI
+252 EEYPYPSPRTV
-263 LIVGLGAGLSLGSRI
+263 LIIGLGTGLSIGSRI
-278 LGGLALIYAV
+278 LGCLALLYALV
-288 IGFLPMLLEE
+288 GFVPMLIEE
-298 IRTQGGRE
+298 LRIHGTRE
-306 AVRRFVYVVYTL
+306 AARRFVQMAYAL
-318 LPGLILGYLVMGLIW
+318 LPGLMLGYLVMGLIW

-338 EPGNPFHALSYFSH
+338 EPGHPIEAATYFSQ

-362 DGALV
+362 DGAIF

-386 EVLLGLSIAAA
+386 EILLALTAVSIGASIAA
-397 IATLLA
+397 
-403 LPRADVS
+403 LPRSDVPA
-410 GRRKTILLMLT
+410 RRKTILLMLT
-421 LAATLPI
+421 LAAVLPI
-428 AVAIV
+428 AIAIL

-445 IFVIPPMTVLAGTAF
+445 IFVIPPMTVLAGLAF
-460 AWGMNWLKENRRSWQ
+460 ARGMNWLKDGRRSWQ
-475 PAALAVFSFGLLL
+475 PVALAVFAFGLML

-510 VRGADYRYMLDYWG
+510 VRGADDRYMLDYWG
-524 LALKQA
+524 LAFKQA
-530 SDSLRE
+530 SDDLRE
-536 ELDERQEVPPRG
+536 QLEEKHETSPQG

-558 QRPAQVALGPDFTI
+558 HRPAQVALGPNFTI
-572 GWDSHAAD
+572 TGDSHGAD

-616 RSISSLLAIPA
+616 RSISSLLSIP
-627 P
+627 PP

>member
-1 MPRYRHLVR
+1 
-10 LANRQLQHWFPGASR
+10 
-25 QTRLPQANHA
+25 
-35 FAALHQG
+35 
-42 NYATIPNYL
+42 
-51 VTDLRYMDAGDKAQ
+51 
-65 KRQAGPPGTGLPIAM
+65 M
-80 SAITTSALDT
+80 SSITTSALDT
-90 PSRRSMERTCD
+90 PARRSLARTCD
-101 DLAIFVI
+101 DLALI
-108 VVVGF
+108 VLALIGLI
-113 VASLTFR
+113 ASLTFR

-145 FKDTGAL
+145 FKDTAAL

-187 AVVGIIGLSVTWR
+187 AVVGLIGLAVTWR
-200 LGRRVGGPLAGL
+200 LARRVGGPLAGL
-212 AALLLLALCP
+212 ASLMLLVLCP

-241 VILML
+241 VVLML

-252 EEYPSPSPRTI
+252 EEYPAPSPRTV
-263 LIVGLGAGLSLGSRI
+263 LIVGLGAGLSIGSRI
-278 LGGLALIYAV
+278 LGGLALIYALV
-288 IGFLPMLLEE
+288 AFIPLLLEE
-298 IRTQGGRE
+298 IRGGGPRH
-306 AVRRFVYVVYTL
+306 AAHRFLHVLYAL
-318 LPGLILGYLVMGLIW
+318 LPGLVLGYLVMGLIW
-333 PWSII
+333 PWSIM
-338 EPGNPFHALSYFSH
+338 EPGHPLQALTYFSH

-386 EVLLGLSIAAA
+386 EVLLGLTGAGVVG
-397 IATLLA
+397 TLMSLS
-403 LPRADVS
+403 RQDVPA
-410 GRRKTILLMLT
+410 RRKTILLMLT
-421 LAATLPI
+421 LAATLPLVI
-428 AVAIV
+428 AMV

-445 IFVIPPMTVLAGTAF
+445 IFVIPPMTVLGGLAF
-460 AWGMNWLKENRRSWQ
+460 AWLIDWLKVNRRSWQ
-475 PAALAVFSFGLLL
+475 PAAVAVFAFGLLL
-488 PLGEMI
+488 PLAEMI

-510 VRGADYRYMLDYWG
+510 VRGADDLFMLDYWG

-530 SDSLRE
+530 SDGLRE
-536 ELDERQEVPPRG
+536 ELVDRQEFPPRG

-572 GWDSHAAD
+572 GWDSNAAD

-616 RSISSLLAIPA
+616 RSISGLLAIP
-627 P
+627 PP

>member
-1 MPRYRHLVR
+1 MT
-10 LANRQLQHWFPGASR
+10 S
-25 QTRLPQANHA
+25 
-35 FAALHQG
+35 
-42 NYATIPNYL
+42 
-51 VTDLRYMDAGDKAQ
+51 
-65 KRQAGPPGTGLPIAM
+65 
-80 SAITTSALDT
+80 ITTSAIET
-90 PSRRSMERTCD
+90 PARRSLERTCD
-101 DLAIFVI
+101 DLAMLVLAA
-108 VVVGF
+108 
-113 VASLTFR
+113 VAVLAGLTFR

-145 FKDTGAL
+145 FKDTAAL

-166 AAALLHKVIPLE
+166 VAALLHKIIPLE

-187 AVVGIIGLSVTWR
+187 AIVGVIGLAVTWR

-212 AALLLLALCP
+212 ASLLLLALCP
-222 TFYGHMFMNPKDAP
+222 IFYGHMFMNPKDAP

-241 VILML
+241 IILML

-252 EEYPSPSPRTI
+252 EEYPQPSPRTI
-263 LIVGLGAGLSLGSRI
+263 LIVGLGAGLSIGSRI
-278 LGGLALIYAV
+278 LGGLALVYAL
-288 IGFLPMLLEE
+288 IGFVPLFLEE
-298 IRTQGGRE
+298 LRIEGTRE
-306 AVRRFVYVVYTL
+306 AVRRFAHVVYVL
-318 LPGLILGYLVMGLIW
+318 LPGLVFGYLIMGLIW
-333 PWSII
+333 PWSIM
-338 EPGNPFHALSYFSH
+338 EPDNPFQALTYFSH

-362 DGALV
+362 DGAIV

-386 EVLLGLSIAAA
+386 EVLLVLMIGAVVGTFVI
-397 IATLLA
+397 
-403 LPRADVS
+403 LPRSRVPA
-410 GRRKTILLMLT
+410 RRKTILLMLT
-421 LAATLPI
+421 LAATLPLVI
-428 AVAIV
+428 AMV

-445 IFVIPPMTVLAGTAF
+445 VFVIPPMAVLGGFAF
-460 AWGMNWLKENRRSWQ
+460 AWIMERLRENHRAWQ
-475 PAALAVFSFGLLL
+475 PVVLAAFCFGLAL
-488 PLGEMI
+488 PLAEMI

-510 VRGADYRYMLDYWG
+510 VRGADDRFMLDYWG

-530 SDSLRE
+530 SDGLRE
-536 ELDERQEVPPRG
+536 QLVERQEVPPRG

-591 GLTAPVMVEI
+591 GLAAPVMVEI

-616 RSISSLLAIPA
+616 RSISSLLSIPA

>member
-1 MPRYRHLVR
+1 
-10 LANRQLQHWFPGASR
+10 
-25 QTRLPQANHA
+25 
-35 FAALHQG
+35 
-42 NYATIPNYL
+42 
-51 VTDLRYMDAGDKAQ
+51 MDAGEQGPKAL
-65 KRQAGPPGTGLPIAM
+65 AGPQGTGLPIAM
-80 SAITTSALDT
+80 SSITASAIDT
-90 PSRRSMERTCD
+90 PSRRSVERTCD
-101 DLAIFVI
+101 DLAAI
-108 VVVGF
+108 VLAVVALI
-113 VASLTFR
+113 ASLTFR

-187 AVVGIIGLSVTWR
+187 AIVGIIGLAVTWR

-263 LIVGLGAGLSLGSRI
+263 LIVGLGAGLSIGSRI
-278 LGGLALIYAV
+278 LGGLALVYAL
-288 IGFLPMLLEE
+288 IGFVPLLLEE
-298 IRTQGGRE
+298 ARTQGTRE
-306 AVRRFVYVVYTL
+306 AIRRFSQVVYAL
-318 LPGLILGYLVMGLIW
+318 LPGLILGYLLMGLIW

-338 EPGNPFHALSYFSH
+338 ELGNPFQALTYFSH

-367 SVPDMPWSYLPT
+367 SVPDMPWFYLPT

-386 EVLLGLSIAAA
+386 EVLLGLLFAGVVG
-397 IATLLA
+397 TVA
-403 LPRADVS
+403 LQARAGVP
-410 GRRKTILLMLT
+410 GRRKTILLMLM
-421 LAATLPI
+421 LAATLPLAI
-428 AVAIV
+428 AMV

-460 AWGMNWLKENRRSWQ
+460 AWGMNWLRENRRSWQ
-475 PAALAVFSFGLLL
+475 PAAVAVFSFGLLL

-510 VRGADYRYMLDYWG
+510 VRGADDHYMLDYWG
-524 LALKQA
+524 LAFKQA
-530 SDSLRE
+530 SDGLRE
-536 ELDERQEVPPRG
+536 QLDERQEVAPHG

>member
-1 MPRYRHLVR
+1 
-10 LANRQLQHWFPGASR
+10 
-25 QTRLPQANHA
+25 
-35 FAALHQG
+35 
-42 NYATIPNYL
+42 
-51 VTDLRYMDAGDKAQ
+51 
-65 KRQAGPPGTGLPIAM
+65 M
-80 SAITTSALDT
+80 SSITTSAIDT
-90 PSRRSMERTCD
+90 PSRRSVERTCD
-101 DLAIFVI
+101 DLAII
-108 VVVGF
+108 VLAAVGLI
-113 VASLTFR
+113 ASVTFR

-145 FKDTGAL
+145 FNDTGAL

-187 AVVGIIGLSVTWR
+187 AVVGVIGLAVTWR
-200 LGRRVGGPLAGL
+200 LGRRIGGPLAGL

-246 GLVRLA
+246 GLVRLV

-263 LIVGLGAGLSLGSRI
+263 LIVGLGAGLSIGCRI
-278 LGGLALIYAV
+278 LGGLALVYALA
-288 IGFLPMLLEE
+288 GFMPLLLEE
-298 IRTQGGRE
+298 IHTHSARE
-306 AVRRFVYVVYTL
+306 AAHRFVHVVYVL

-333 PWSII
+333 PWSIM
-338 EPGNPFHALSYFSH
+338 EAGNPFHALTYFSH

-386 EVLLGLSIAAA
+386 EILLGLA
-397 IATLLA
+397 IAGAVGTFMSLS
-403 LPRADVS
+403 RTEVS
-410 GRRKTILLMLT
+410 ARRKTILLMLT
-421 LAATLPI
+421 LAATLPL
-428 AVAIV
+428 AVAMV

-445 IFVIPPMTVLAGTAF
+445 VFVIPPMAVLAGTAF
-460 AWGMNWLKENRRSWQ
+460 AQAMNWLKENRRSWQ
-475 PAALAVFSFGLLL
+475 PAAVAVFAFGLLL
-488 PLGEMI
+488 PLSEMI
-494 RLHPYQY
+494 RLHPYEY

-510 VRGADYRYMLDYWG
+510 VRSADNLFMLDYWG

-530 SDSLRE
+530 SDGLRE
-536 ELDERQEVPPRG
+536 ELVERQEAPPKG

-558 QRPAQVALGPDFTI
+558 QRPAQVALGTDFTI

-591 GLTAPVMVEI
+591 GLTAPVLVEI

-616 RSISSLLAIPA
+616 RSISSLLSIPA

>member
-1 MPRYRHLVR
+1 
-10 LANRQLQHWFPGASR
+10 
-25 QTRLPQANHA
+25 
-35 FAALHQG
+35 
-42 NYATIPNYL
+42 
-51 VTDLRYMDAGDKAQ
+51 
-65 KRQAGPPGTGLPIAM
+65 M
-80 SAITTSALDT
+80 SSITTSAIDT
-90 PSRRSMERTCD
+90 PARRSVEKTCD
-101 DLAIFVI
+101 DLALI
-108 VVVGF
+108 VLGA
-113 VASLTFR
+113 VALIAGLTFR

-166 AAALLHKVIPLE
+166 AAALLHKVISLE
-178 LFETRRLLG
+178 LFETRRLVG
-187 AVVGIIGLSVTWR
+187 AIVGVIGLAVTWR
-200 LGRRVGGPLAGL
+200 LARRVGGPVAGL

-241 VILML
+241 VILIL
-246 GLVRLA
+246 GLVRLV
-252 EEYPSPSPRTI
+252 EEYPAPSPRTI
-263 LIVGLGAGLSLGSRI
+263 LIVGLGAGLSIGCRV
-278 LGGLALIYAV
+278 LGGLALVYAAV
-288 IGFLPMLLEE
+288 GFLPLGIEE
-298 IRTQGGRE
+298 FRKQGARE
-306 AVRRFVYVVYTL
+306 ATHRFAHVVYVL
-318 LPGLILGYLVMGLIW
+318 LPGLVFGYLVMGLIW
-333 PWSII
+333 PWSIM
-338 EPGNPFHALSYFSH
+338 EPGHPLEAVTYFSH

-386 EVLLGLSIAAA
+386 EVLLFLLIAAVV
-397 IATLLA
+397 ITLTSLS
-403 LPRADVS
+403 RDDVPAK
-410 GRRKTILLMLT
+410 RKTIMLMLT
-421 LAATLPI
+421 LAAMLPLVI
-428 AVAIV
+428 AMV

-445 IFVIPPMTVLAGTAF
+445 IFVIPPMTVLAGVAF
-460 AWGMNWLKENRRSWQ
+460 ARGMDWLGEQRRAWQ
-475 PAALAVFSFGLLL
+475 PAAVAVFAFGLLL
-488 PLGEMI
+488 PLSEMI

-510 VRGADYRYMLDYWG
+510 VRTADNYFMLDYWG

-530 SDSLRE
+530 SDGLRE
-536 ELDERQEVPPRG
+536 QLAERQEVPPQN

-572 GWDSHAAD
+572 GWDSNAAD

-591 GLTAPVMVEI
+591 GLAAPVMVEI

>member
-1 MPRYRHLVR
+1 
-10 LANRQLQHWFPGASR
+10 
-25 QTRLPQANHA
+25 
-35 FAALHQG
+35 
-42 NYATIPNYL
+42 
-51 VTDLRYMDAGDKAQ
+51 
-65 KRQAGPPGTGLPIAM
+65 M
-80 SAITTSALDT
+80 SSITTSTIDT
-90 PSRRSMERTCD
+90 PARRSVERTCD
-101 DLAIFVI
+101 DLAL
-108 VVVGF
+108 VVLAAVGLI
-113 VASLTFR
+113 ASLTFR

-145 FKDTGAL
+145 FKDTAAL

-187 AVVGIIGLSVTWR
+187 AIVGLIGLAVTWR
-200 LGRRVGGPLAGL
+200 LGRRVGGPVAGL
-212 AALLLLALCP
+212 ATVLLLALCP

-263 LIVGLGAGLSLGSRI
+263 LIVGLGAGLSIGSRI

-288 IGFLPMLLEE
+288 VGFLPLFLEE
-298 IRTQGGRE
+298 IHTHSVRE
-306 AVRRFVYVVYTL
+306 AAHRFVHVVYVL
-318 LPGLILGYLVMGLIW
+318 LPGLVLGYLVMGLIW
-333 PWSII
+333 PWSIM
-338 EPGNPFHALSYFSH
+338 EPGNPFHALTYFSH

-386 EVLLGLSIAAA
+386 EVLLGLA
-397 IATLLA
+397 IAGVAGTLLS
-403 LPRADVS
+403 LSRTDVPA
-410 GRRKTILLMLT
+410 RRKTILLMLT
-421 LAATLPI
+421 LAATLPLV
-428 AVAIV
+428 VAMV

-460 AWGMNWLKENRRSWQ
+460 AWLMNWLRERHRSWQ
-475 PAALAVFSFGLLL
+475 PAVVAVFAFGLML

-510 VRGADYRYMLDYWG
+510 VRAADDLYMLDYWG

-536 ELDERQEVPPRG
+536 ELTERQEVPPRG

-591 GLTAPVMVEI
+591 GLAAPVMVEI

-616 RSISSLLAIPA
+616 KSISSVLAIPA

>member
-1 MPRYRHLVR
+1 
-10 LANRQLQHWFPGASR
+10 
-25 QTRLPQANHA
+25 
-35 FAALHQG
+35 
-42 NYATIPNYL
+42 
-51 VTDLRYMDAGDKAQ
+51 
-65 KRQAGPPGTGLPIAM
+65 M
-80 SAITTSALDT
+80 SSITTSALDT
-90 PSRRSMERTCD
+90 PARRSVERTCD
-101 DLAIFVI
+101 DLAVFVLAAVTLI
-108 VVVGF
+108 AG
-113 VASLTFR
+113 LTFR

-134 ADLLLRMYGSG
+134 ADLLLRMFGSG
-145 FKDTGAL
+145 FTDTAAL

-166 AAALLHKVIPLE
+166 VAALLHKIIPLE

-187 AVVGIIGLSVTWR
+187 AVVGLIGLAVTWR
-200 LGRRVGGPLAGL
+200 LARRVGGPLAGL
-212 AALLLLALCP
+212 ATLLLLALCP

-236 FAVAM
+236 FAVSM

-252 EEYPSPSPRTI
+252 EEYPQPSPRTV
-263 LIVGLGAGLSLGSRI
+263 LIIGLGAGLSIGCRI
-278 LGGLALIYAV
+278 LGGLALVYAMV
-288 IGFLPMLLEE
+288 GFLPLLIEE
-298 IRTQGGRE
+298 VRTQGARK
-306 AVRRFVYVVYTL
+306 AIHRFGHVVYVL
-318 LPGLILGYLVMGLIW
+318 LPGLLLGYLIMGLVW

-338 EPGNPFHALSYFSH
+338 KPGNPLQALTYFSH

-386 EVLLGLSIAAA
+386 EVLLGLLVAA
-397 IATLLA
+397 IVVTFMSLS
-403 LPRADVS
+403 RTDVPA
-410 GRRKTILLMLT
+410 RRKTILLMLT
-421 LAATLPI
+421 MAATLPLVI
-428 AVAIV
+428 AMV

-445 IFVIPPMTVLAGTAF
+445 IFVIPPMTVLAGAAF
-460 AWGMNWLKENRRSWQ
+460 AWTMEWLKEKHRRWQ
-475 PAALAVFSFGLLL
+475 PAAIAVFSFGLLL
-488 PLGEMI
+488 PLSEMI
-494 RLHPYQY
+494 RLHPYEY

-510 VRGADYRYMLDYWG
+510 VRTADSLFMLDYWG

-536 ELDERQEVPPRG
+536 ELVERQESPPQG

-558 QRPAQVALGPDFTI
+558 QRPAQVALGPEFTI
-572 GWDSHAAD
+572 GWDSQSAD

-616 RSISSLLAIPA
+616 RGISTLLAIPA

>member
-1 MPRYRHLVR
+1 
-10 LANRQLQHWFPGASR
+10 
-25 QTRLPQANHA
+25 
-35 FAALHQG
+35 
-42 NYATIPNYL
+42 
-51 VTDLRYMDAGDKAQ
+51 
-65 KRQAGPPGTGLPIAM
+65 M
-80 SAITTSALDT
+80 SFITTSAIET
-90 PSRRSMERTCD
+90 PRRRSVERICD
-101 DLAIFVI
+101 DLAILVLGA
-108 VVVGF
+108 VGL

-166 AAALLHKVIPLE
+166 AAALLHKIIPLE

-187 AVVGIIGLSVTWR
+187 AVVGLIGLAVTWR

-222 TFYGHMFMNPKDAP
+222 TYYGHMFMNPKDAP

-252 EEYPSPSPRTI
+252 EEYPSPSPRTV
-263 LIVGLGAGLSLGSRI
+263 LIVGLGAGLSIGSRI
-278 LGGLALIYAV
+278 LGGLALIYAMV
-288 IGFLPMLLEE
+288 GFAPLFLEE
-298 IRTQGGRE
+298 INAYGTRE
-306 AVRRFVYVVYTL
+306 AAQRFVHLVYVL
-318 LPGLILGYLVMGLIW
+318 LPGLVLGYLVMGLVW

-338 EPGNPFHALSYFSH
+338 EPGNPFRAMTYFSH

-357 WKEMF
+357 WKELF

-386 EVLLGLSIAAA
+386 EVLLGLTAVGVIGALIAQS
-397 IATLLA
+397 
-403 LPRADVS
+403 RADVS
-410 GRRKTILLMLT
+410 ARRKTILLMLA
-421 LAATLPI
+421 LAAMLPLVI
-428 AVAIV
+428 AMV

-445 IFVIPPMTVLAGTAF
+445 VFVIPPMTVLAGTAF
-460 AWGMNWLKENRRSWQ
+460 AWGMKWLGENRRSWQ
-475 PAALAVFSFGLLL
+475 PAAAAVFSFGLLL
-488 PLGEMI
+488 PLAQMI

-501 THFNHIAGT
+501 THFNYIAGT

-530 SDSLRE
+530 SDGLRE
-536 ELDERQEVPPRG
+536 QLAKRPDVAPRG

-591 GLTAPVMVEI
+591 GLAAPVMVEI
-601 KRDDVVFARVYDIRG
+601 KRDGVVFARVYDIRG
-616 RSISSLLAIPA
+616 RRISSLLSIP
-627 P
+627 PP

>member
-1 MPRYRHLVR
+1 MT
-10 LANRQLQHWFPGASR
+10 S
-25 QTRLPQANHA
+25 
-35 FAALHQG
+35 
-42 NYATIPNYL
+42 
-51 VTDLRYMDAGDKAQ
+51 
-65 KRQAGPPGTGLPIAM
+65 
-80 SAITTSALDT
+80 ITTSAIDT
-90 PSRRSMERTCD
+90 PLRRSVERTCD
-101 DLAIFVI
+101 DLAMLVLAAVAVI
-108 VVVGF
+108 AG
-113 VASLTFR
+113 LTFR

-134 ADLLLRMYGSG
+134 ADLLLRMFGSG
-145 FKDTGAL
+145 FRDTAAL

-166 AAALLHKVIPLE
+166 VAALLHKVIPLE
-178 LFETRRLLG
+178 LFETRRLVG
-187 AVVGIIGLSVTWR
+187 AIVGVIGLAVTWR
-200 LGRRVGGPLAGL
+200 LGRRIGGPLAGL

-222 TFYGHMFMNPKDAP
+222 IFYGHMFMNPKDAP

-241 VILML
+241 IILML

-252 EEYPSPSPRTI
+252 EEYPQPSPRTI
-263 LIVGLGAGLSLGSRI
+263 LIVGLGAGLSLGCRV
-278 LGGLALIYAV
+278 LGGLALVYAL
-288 IGFLPMLLEE
+288 IGFLPLLLEE
-298 IRTQGGRE
+298 LRTEGLRE
-306 AVRRFVYVVYTL
+306 AARRFAHVVYVL
-318 LPGLILGYLVMGLIW
+318 LPGLVFGYLVMGLIW
-333 PWSII
+333 PWSIM
-338 EPGNPFHALSYFSH
+338 EPGNPFEALTYFSH

-362 DGALV
+362 DGAIV

-386 EVLLGLSIAAA
+386 EVMLVLVGGAVVSTFAM
-397 IATLLA
+397 
-403 LPRADVS
+403 LPRREVPA
-410 GRRKTILLMLT
+410 RRKTILLMLT
-421 LAATLPI
+421 LAATLPLAI
-428 AVAIV
+428 AMV

-445 IFVIPPMTVLAGTAF
+445 VFVIPPMAVLGGVAF
-460 AWGMNWLKENRRSWQ
+460 AWAMERLRANHRTWQ
-475 PAALAVFSFGLLL
+475 PVVLATFCFGLALSL
-488 PLGEMI
+488 AEMI

-510 VRGADYRYMLDYWG
+510 VRGADDRFMLDYWG

-530 SDSLRE
+530 SDELRE
-536 ELDERQEVPPRG
+536 QIVERQEVPPG
-548 RKWKVAVCGP
+548 NRKWKVAVCGP

-572 GWDSHAAD
+572 GWDSSAAD

-616 RSISSLLAIPA
+616 RSISSLLSIPA

>member
-1 MPRYRHLVR
+1 
-10 LANRQLQHWFPGASR
+10 
-25 QTRLPQANHA
+25 
-35 FAALHQG
+35 
-42 NYATIPNYL
+42 
-51 VTDLRYMDAGDKAQ
+51 
-65 KRQAGPPGTGLPIAM
+65 M
-80 SAITTSALDT
+80 SSITTSAFDT
-90 PSRRSMERTCD
+90 PVRRSVERTCD
-101 DLAIFVI
+101 DLAVFALGI
-108 VVVGF
+108 VAI
-113 VASLTFR
+113 VAGLTFD

-145 FKDTGAL
+145 FKDQAAL

-166 AAALLHKVIPLE
+166 AAALLHKAIPLE

-187 AVVGIIGLSVTWR
+187 AVVGLIGLAITWR
-200 LGRRVGGPLAGL
+200 IARRVGGPLAGL
-212 AALLLLALCP
+212 SALLLLALCP

-241 VILML
+241 LVLML

-252 EEYPSPSPRTI
+252 QEYPSPSPRTI
-263 LIVGLGAGLSLGSRI
+263 LIVGLGAGLSIGCRI
-278 LGGLALIYAV
+278 LGGLALVYAAV
-288 IGFLPMLLEE
+288 GFLPLFIDEF
-298 IRTQGGRE
+298 RRQGARE
-306 AVRRFVYVVYTL
+306 AVHRFAHVIYVL
-318 LPGLILGYLVMGLIW
+318 LPGLAFGYLVMGLMW
-333 PWSII
+333 PWAILD
-338 EPGNPFHALSYFSH
+338 PANPLNALTYFSH

-386 EVLLGLSIAAA
+386 EILLGLLTLGIAG
-397 IATLLA
+397 TFLS
-403 LPRADVS
+403 LPRKDVTA
-410 GRRKTILLMLT
+410 RRKTIFLMLT
-421 LAATLPI
+421 LAATLPLI
-428 AVAIV
+428 VAMV

-445 IFVIPPMTVLAGTAF
+445 IFVIPPMAVLAGVAF
-460 AWGMNWLKENRRSWQ
+460 ARLMGWLGETRRSWQ
-475 PAALAVFSFGLLL
+475 PVALAVFAFGLLL

-501 THFNHIAGT
+501 THFNHVAGT
-510 VRGADYRYMLDYWG
+510 VRSANNLFMLDYWG

-530 SDSLRE
+530 SEGLRE
-536 ELDERQEVPPRG
+536 QIDERQEVPPQG

-572 GWDSHAAD
+572 GWDSNAAD
-580 FAMTLGEFYCK
+580 FAMTLGQFYCK
-591 GLTAPVMVEI
+591 GLTAPVLVEI

-616 RSISSLLAIPA
+616 RSISSLLTIPA